1 MSDPIDLEFG
11 RSLRAARKATGL
23 SMSQV
28 ARQLGVTV
36 TYISHMEAGRRWP
49 SAETARRLAQI
60 CGADPDEFS
69 VLAGHLPEDVRG
81 ILYRQPKDAVAMLRE
96 RFAPYHSHSE
106 NKEKS

>member
-1 MSDPIDLEFG
+1 MPPGPVGSIDCAVRPAPALSTSAV
-11 RSLRAARKATGL
+11 RSAWPL
-23 SMSQV
+23 S
-28 ARQLGVTV
+28 
-36 TYISHMEAGRRWP
+36 ISWA
-49 SAETARRLAQI
+49 ARRLAQI

-106 NKEKS
+106 NNKGKS